1 MSNRIITVCGSM
13 RFFRQMLEV
22 AAEFTGE
29 GWIVLTPFVAKDG
42 MNDAS
47 LDSLHFDKI
56 ELSQTIVVVSVDGY
70 VGESTRR
77 EISYAASRG
86 VNILWRDVPRDDVS
100 VSKSTFNRN
109 EHGHTP
115 EQAEAVHKIHPGAS
129 FRYTESEDGEPKA
142 KAVKHKAVESDEEKD
157 DFWNDIG
164 SDEEKGNTVTITF
177 EETAASEINR
187 ALQNR
192 MMTEASLY
200 LDKNR

>member
-13 RFFRQMLEV
+13 LFFKQMREV

-29 GWIVLTPFVAKDG
+29 GWIVLAPFVAKDG
-42 MNDAS
+42 MDDAS
-47 LDSLHFDKI
+47 LESLHLDKI
-56 ELSQTIVVVSVDGY
+56 ELSQAIVVVSVGGY

-86 VNILWRDVPRDDVS
+86 LSILWRDVPRDDDIV
-100 VSKSTFNRN
+100 FNRN

-115 EQAEAVHKIHPGAS
+115 EQSEVVRKIHPGTS

-142 KAVKHKAVESDEEKD
+142 KAVKHKAIDSDEEKD

-164 SDEEKGNTVTITF
+164 SDRQEVSTKGITVNVQHQDTF
-177 EETAASEINR
+177 GIRR
-187 ALQNR
+187 ALQNNK
-192 MMTEASLY
+192 MAEGFLY
-200 LDKNR
+200 LDKNL